1 MPVSEPAPPAWKV
14 KSPQPLH
21 ERILEAAGEAIAE
34 EGVDALRLDRVAR
47 EAGCSRSSLYRYFDT
62 KDELIIAV
70 LARRIEQM
78 SQRISIELADVT
90 NPAEHVVMGIV
101 RAVELAR
108 SDPHFAVLFSEPNSP
123 TVVRIAGSALPRL
136 LGSLVGSALP
146 SSEQRGWLP
155 PGVPA
160 EEAARW
166 IVMVTVGLLTFDSE
180 RAGDR
185 DALILYLERFLLPS
199 LFGAGTWQRDR
210 EPGAP

>member
-1 MPVSEPAPPAWKV
+1 
-14 KSPQPLH
+14 LD
-21 ERILEAAGEAIAE
+21 AAGEAIAE
-34 EGVDALRLDRVAR
+34 EGVDTLRLDRVAR
-47 EAGCSRSSLYRYFDT
+47 AAGCSRSSLYRYFDT

-78 SQRISIELADVT
+78 SQRISIELADIGD
-90 NPAEHVVMGIV
+90 PAEHVVMGV
-101 RAVELAR
+101 ARAVELAR

-136 LGSLVGSALP
+136 LGSLVGSVLP

-155 PGVPA
+155 PGVPP

-180 RAGDR
+180 RAADR
-185 DALILYLERFLLPS
+185 EALIEYLGRFLVPS
-199 LFGAGTWQRDR
+199 LFRAGSWQRNR
-210 EPGAP
+210 